1 MKSVSPWFNAHH
13 APIGAFATFTL
24 GQPGARGGFGLERGG
39 PADEDVYIG
48 IEDRE
53 GGGFHA
59 LPFFGP
65 GADDAARY
73 DVEAAANPGNASE
86 GGRAF
91 RPFATT
97 EVERDFGVARD
108 TWRAGDLEFSLHTQ
122 VVPVPEPAARAAGL
136 VADEGALRDAL
147 IPAVWAELT
156 LDNRG
161 GMRPRRG
168 FFGFAGKDPYT
179 FPRTWE
185 GEGFVAA
192 GQGGQVGIFAA
203 AEPGLAPAQ
212 GFSPI
217 KLLHPEHPA
226 NARFGL
232 GGTAGIVITVAPGE
246 RRTVRFALAFF
257 RGGVV
262 TTGLATRYLYTRWF
276 ADLDAVGRRALAMAG
291 RVIADSA
298 APAALAGLDRLAP
311 DRAFQLAHAVR
322 SYYGSSELLETLAGE
337 PFWVVN
343 EGEYRM
349 MNTFDLTVDHLFFE
363 LRLNP
368 WAARNQLDWF
378 MRRYRYTDEVVCPKT
393 KARFPGGVSFTHD
406 MGIANSFSPPEHS
419 AYELTGL
426 HGCFSHMTHEQ
437 LVNFILCA
445 TLYVKRTG
453 DSAWAAEAAA
463 TLAECQASLL
473 VRDHPDPALRN
484 GIMGFDSSRCD
495 GGSEITTYDSLDA
508 SLGQARN
515 NLYLAVKSW
524 AACLALEAFWK
535 TRAEPARAAEA
546 AAQASRAAATIVEA
560 GRGRAALPAVLF
572 EGVDSAIIPAV
583 EGLVFPWLLGL
594 REVFSPASPHAP
606 LVAALRAHLVH
617 VLDPKNALC
626 RFSDGGWKLS
636 STSNNSWLSKIY
648 LCQAVAEQILG
659 VRDAAEDARADAA
672 HVAWLVHPKNAY
684 FAWSDQMLSGVAC
697 GSKYYPRG
705 VTGIL
710 WLG

>member
-1 MKSVSPWFNAHH
+1 MKPLSPWFNAHH
-13 APIGAFATFTL
+13 SPIGAFATFTL

-39 PADEDVYIG
+39 PADEDVYVAV
-48 IEDRE
+48 EDRE

-65 GADDAARY
+65 AADDAARY
-73 DVEAAANPGNASE
+73 DVEAAAHAAGVTEAAAP
-86 GGRAF
+86 AF
-91 RPFATT
+91 RPFATA
-97 EVERDFGVARD
+97 EVARDFGAARD
-108 TWRAGDLEFSLHTQ
+108 TWRAGDLEFSVHTQ
-122 VVPVPEPAARAAGL
+122 VVSVPDPADPK
-136 VADEGALRDAL
+136 ADQAALRDAL
-147 IPAVWAELT
+147 VPAVWAELT
-156 LDNRG
+156 IDNRG
-161 GMRPRRG
+161 GARPRRG

-179 FPRTWE
+179 FMRTWT

-192 GQGGQVGIFAA
+192 GQGGQVAIFAA
-203 AEPGLAPAQ
+203 AEPGVSPAQ
-212 GFSPI
+212 GFTPA
-217 KLLHPEHPA
+217 KLLAPEHPA

-232 GGTAGIVITVAPGE
+232 GAVGGIVITAAPDE
-246 RRTVRFALAFF
+246 RRTVRFALAFY

-276 ADLDAVGRRALAMAG
+276 ADLDAVGRHALAMAE
-291 RVIADSA
+291 RVIAASA
-298 APAALAGLDRLAP
+298 APAALAGFEKLAP
-311 DRAFQLAHAVR
+311 DRAFQLAHAIR
-322 SYYGSSELLETLAGE
+322 SYYGSSELLETLEGE

-363 LRLNP
+363 LRMNP

-437 LVNFILCA
+437 LVNFVLCA
-445 TLYVKRTG
+445 SAYLHEVG
-453 DSAWAAEAAA
+453 DAAWAQQVAA

-473 VRDHPDPALRN
+473 ARDDPEPARRN

-515 NLYLAVKSW
+515 NLYLAVKTW
-524 AACLALEAFWK
+524 AAYLALEAFWK
-535 TRAEPARAAEA
+535 LRSEPGLADEASAQAVRAATAILGVGA
-546 AAQASRAAATIVEA
+546 A
-560 GRGRAALPAVLF
+560 GPALPAVLF

-583 EGLVFPWLLGL
+583 EGLVFPWRFG
-594 REVFSPASPHAP
+594 RRDVFAGDSVHAR
-606 LVAALRAHLVH
+606 LVARLRAHLVH
-617 VLDPKNALC
+617 VLDPKNGLC
-626 RFSDGGWKLS
+626 RFADGGWKLS

-648 LCQAVAEQILG
+648 LCQAVAEQILE

-684 FAWSDQMLSGVAC
+684 FAWSDQMLSGIAC

-705 VTGIL
+705 VTAIL

>member
-1 MKSVSPWFNAHH
+1 MDSSLPSIWFNAHH
-13 APIGAFATFTL
+13 SPIGAFATFTL

-39 PADEDVYIG
+39 PADEDVYVAV
-48 IEDRE
+48 EDRE

-65 GADDAARY
+65 AADDAARY
-73 DVEAAANPGNASE
+73 DVEAAGQPADADAP
-86 GGRAF
+86 AF
-91 RPFATT
+91 RPFATKD
-97 EVERDFGVARD
+97 VARNFGAARD
-108 TWRAGDLEFSLHTQ
+108 TWRAGDLEFAVHTQ
-122 VVPVPEPAARAAGL
+122 VVPVPDPAKPGSDL
-136 VADEGALRDAL
+136 SALRDAL
-147 IPAVWAELT
+147 VPAVWAELT
-156 LDNRG
+156 IDNRAG
-161 GMRPRRG
+161 KNPRRG
-168 FFGFAGKDPYT
+168 FFGFSGKDPYT
-179 FPRTWE
+179 FMRTWE

-192 GQGGQVGIFAA
+192 GQGSQVGIFSA
-203 AEPGLAPAQ
+203 AEPGVSPAQ
-212 GFSPI
+212 GFTPA
-217 KLLHPEHPA
+217 KLLAPSHPG

-232 GGTAGIVITVAPGE
+232 GGAAGIVVTVSPGE
-246 RRTVRFALAFF
+246 RRTVRFAIAFF

-262 TTGLATRYLYTRWF
+262 TTGLPTRYLYTRYF
-276 ADLDAVGRRALAMAG
+276 SDLDAVGRHALGMAP
-291 RVIADSA
+291 RVIAASG
-298 APAALAGLDRLAP
+298 APAALAGIEKLTSH
-311 DRAFQLAHAVR
+311 RAFQLAHAIR

-406 MGIANSFSPPEHS
+406 MGIANSFSAPGHS

-437 LVNFILCA
+437 LVNFVLCA
-445 TLYVKRTG
+445 TLYLKRSG
-453 DSAWAAEAAA
+453 DAAWAAKVAS

-473 VRDHPDPALRN
+473 VRDHPESSRRN

-515 NLYLAVKSW
+515 NLYLAVKTW
-524 AACLALEAFWK
+524 AAYLALEAFWK
-535 TRAEPARAAEA
+535 GRSEAARAAEA
-546 AAQASRAAATIVEA
+546 AEQAGRAAATIIEV
-560 GRGRAALPAVLF
+560 GRGREALPAVLF

-583 EGLVFPWLLGL
+583 EGLIFPWLLGL
-594 REVFSPASPHAP
+594 REVFSEGSPHAP
-606 LVAALRAHLVH
+606 LIAALRSHLVH
-617 VLDPKNALC
+617 VLDPKNGLC
-626 RFSDGGWKLS
+626 RFADGGWKLS

-659 VRDAAEDARADAA
+659 VRNVVEDMRADAA
-672 HVAWLVHPKNAY
+672 HVAWLLHPKNAY

-705 VTGIL
+705 VTAAL
-710 WLG
+710 WLD